1 MKVHKAVPPPPF
13 KPPAEVPFVMH
24 YAPHGPPDESGRVR
38 CLGTRACD
46 GGPMADLEKVDAAIA
61 LFQVDQTYIAPR
73 WASANVP
80 HAVTCEACRK
90 TAAFLTAVLRSSA
103 PVPHDDETAGAVFG
117 NPGTLTK
124 TAGGPN

>member
-46 GGPMADLEKVDAAIA
+46 GGPMADLGQAAAAIA
-61 LFQVDQTYIAPR
+61 LFQADGMFVAPR
-73 WASANVP
+73 WSSANTP
-80 HAVTCEACRK
+80 DAVTCRACAE
-90 TAAFLTAVLRSSA
+90 TAAFKAAVEAWSQ
-103 PVPHDDETAGAVFG
+103 PVPVDPGEAGVFG
-117 NPGTLTK
+117 NLGTIVSPT
-124 TAGGPN
+124 GSEV